1 MNFRKIFFLSWFGVM
16 GSFSHAAMEFKEAE
30 ITTLKNM
37 VEHNP
42 GSGAA
47 PAKVNEKIG
56 ENSKV
61 TTAAASMAELTF
73 ADTSIT
79 RLGANSLFSF
89 QSKERLIKLEKGS
102 VLVNTPPGNGGAT
115 VDCGGVTGA
124 VSGTTFL
131 ASRDGAGNV
140 MFLMLEGSGTLKVT
154 VPTPGGGFQQ
164 KEIRPGQAA
173 TVGSASISPEPGAA
187 GSPPKPEPAAAGGD
201 GEKKGSAPAPA
212 IQVFEV
218 DVKKIVETAPLIR
231 EFKNELPSIEKIE
244 KTIETQQTAVR
255 EGKMEKLEVEV
266 VAVKKDGDV
275 LVGAPKVEK
284 EEMVVVNSKEQK
296 PMAGN
301 RDNLD
306 IDTAAGPGAGGG
318 PGADARP
325 IAAAPPP
332 PPAPSSGPGLPAGPL
347 SGVIGQTANQVPR
360 EGPPTV
366 LKFVLSGNT
375 GVVSLDR
382 MTREDRLITF
392 TGFDGLPTD
401 VLIRA
406 GTPRTTFAVEPRNL
420 FPGFVS
426 TTDPALKP
434 FAVTATSLTL
444 SDTIFNTGMFPTT
457 ILSAANPARDFME
470 TTFTRISWNP
480 EAAATAYELTLGSA
494 SPILIQAIPGG
505 LNSFSALGTLAA
517 ADVNIRALTPTGWV
531 NLSPGPVISD
541 NSAEGEALMKVLD
554 AFFYFQAASP
564 SAEGQ
569 PGPSQWFA
577 GLNGSRSLADGTVA
591 GGRRGDPIAL
601 GMTVQDFDF
610 YAAGAFT
617 ATPADQSAITVGT
630 APEIGILVQNQVFAK
645 TILYADRINLGV
657 PTGTWAGLSAYDGT
671 TAPDVTQPLEMRW
684 AGYLGQFSDFG
695 EPNGLVWDDL
705 TGNLANGFKL
715 FADTDVTG
723 MTLAAGRLGFQ
734 ARGMDWVGNGSYGL
748 EINSVADVE
757 MVATRIRN
765 VGASPG
771 TEGSSGL
778 KVEAKGKVKLGGAV
792 AEDQVRLEAAIPTD
806 AGTTGPQNLA
816 VIRTGNSLELRN
828 VVIRNFDGTRL
839 EKITTAAD
847 GTQTMAGRV
856 LVSGSSVRD
865 FKIKEL
871 VGAAVNADAKIQMMA
886 MSDNGILAGEMM
898 VQGSLP
904 VATKLASALAATDE
918 ILPTATA
925 SAQVHAKEI
934 DLAADR
940 ITLNGATMTAMNSIA
955 VRANTLIVQN
965 SFMTVVRNSGMIN
978 MYVQQGLVNQNFGT
992 VVPGQAN
999 FAGNNTF
1006 QIGSLPAIV
1015 INNKATL
1022 DAAYGTRLFDTASP
1036 VVGGTPQVGAINVL
1050 RL

>member
-16 GSFSHAAMEFKEAE
+16 GSFSDAAMEFKEAE

-124 VSGTTFL
+124 VSGTTFM
-131 ASRDGAGNV
+131 ASRDAAGNV

-173 TVGSASISPEPGAA
+173 TVGSASISPEAGGA
-187 GSPPKPEPAAAGGD
+187 GSPPKPDAAAAGD
-201 GEKKGSAPAPA
+201 GAGKKDSAGSPA

-231 EFKNELPSIEKIE
+231 EFKNELPSMEKIE
-244 KTIETQQTAVR
+244 VTIEKQQTAVR

-284 EEMVVVNSKEQK
+284 EEMLVVNRKEQR
-296 PMAGN
+296 PAGGN
-301 RDNLD
+301 QDNLD

-347 SGVIGQTANQVPR
+347 SGVIGQTANQIPR
-360 EGPPTV
+360 EGPPSV

-375 GVVSLDR
+375 RVVSLDR
-382 MTREDRLITF
+382 ITREDRPITF
-392 TGFDGLPTD
+392 TGFEGLPTD
-401 VLIRA
+401 VVIKA
-406 GTPRTTFAVEPRNL
+406 GTAQTTFAVGPRNL

-426 TTDPALKP
+426 ADDPALKP
-434 FAVTATSLTL
+434 FSVTATSLTL
-444 SDTIFNTGMFPTT
+444 SDTILTTGMFPSA
-457 ILSAANPARDFME
+457 ILSAGNPARDLME
-470 TTFTRISWNP
+470 TSSTRISWNP
-480 EAAATAYELTLGSA
+480 NSLATAYELTLGSA
-494 SPILIQAIPGG
+494 NPILIQAVPGG
-505 LNSFSALGTLAA
+505 PNSFSALGTLAA
-517 ADVNIRALTPTGWV
+517 ADVKIRALTLTGWV

-541 NSAEGEALMKVLD
+541 NSNEGVALMKALD

-577 GLNGSRSLADGTVA
+577 GLNGSRSLADGMVA
-591 GGRRGDPIAL
+591 GGKRGDSIAL
-601 GMTVQDFDF
+601 GIAAQDFDF
-610 YAAGAFT
+610 YAAGTFT
-617 ATPADQSAITVGT
+617 AKPTDQSAITVGS
-630 APEIGILVQNQVFAK
+630 ASENGILFQKQVFAK
-645 TILYADRINLGV
+645 TILYADRIDLGV
-657 PTGTWAGLSAYDGT
+657 ATGSWAGLSSYDGT
-671 TAPDVTQPLEMRW
+671 VAPDGTKPLEMRW
-684 AGYLGQFSDFG
+684 AGFLGQFSDFG

-705 TGNLANGFKL
+705 TGNLANGFKV
-715 FADTDVTG
+715 FANPDVTG
-723 MTLAAGRLGFQ
+723 MTLAAGKLGFQ

-748 EINSVADVE
+748 EIDSAADVE
-757 MVATRIRN
+757 MVATQIRN
-765 VGASPG
+765 VGASSG
-771 TEGSSGL
+771 AGGSSGL
-778 KVEAKGKVKLGGAV
+778 TVEAKGKVKMGGAV
-792 AEDQVRLEAAIPTD
+792 AEDQVRLEAALPTA
-806 AGTTGPQNLA
+806 AGVPGPSNLA
-816 VIRTGNSLELRN
+816 VIRTGDSLELRH
-828 VVIRNFDGTRL
+828 VVIRNFDGARL
-839 EKITTAAD
+839 EKISTAAD

-886 MSDNGILAGEMM
+886 MDGNGILAGEMM

-918 ILPTATA
+918 VLPTATA

-940 ITLNGATMTAMNSIA
+940 INLNGATMTAMNSIA

-965 SFMTVVRNSGMIN
+965 SFMTVVRNTGMIN

-992 VVPGQAN
+992 VVAGQAN

-1015 INNKATL
+1015 INSKATL

-1036 VVGGTPQVGAINVL
+1036 LVGGTPQVGAINVL
-1050 RL
+1050 KL

>member
-1 MNFRKIFFLSWFGVM
+1 MNFRKIFFLSWFGLM

-124 VSGTTFL
+124 VSGTTFM
-131 ASRDGAGNV
+131 ASRDAAGNV

-275 LVGAPKVEK
+275 LVGAPKVET

-444 SDTIFNTGMFPTT
+444 SDTI
-457 ILSAANPARDFME
+457 
-470 TTFTRISWNP
+470 
-480 EAAATAYELTLGSA
+480 
-494 SPILIQAIPGG
+494 
-505 LNSFSALGTLAA
+505 
-517 ADVNIRALTPTGWV
+517 LTPTGWV

-554 AFFYFQAASP
+554 AFFYFQDASP

-610 YAAGAFT
+610 YAAGTFT

-723 MTLAAGRLGFQ
+723 MTLAAGRLGF
-734 ARGMDWVGNGSYGL
+734 
-748 EINSVADVE
+748 
-757 MVATRIRN
+757 
-765 VGASPG
+765 
-771 TEGSSGL
+771 
-778 KVEAKGKVKLGGAV
+778 
-792 AEDQVRLEAAIPTD
+792 RLEAAIPTD

-965 SFMTVVRNSGMIN
+965 SFMTVVRSSGMIN

-1050 RL
+1050 KL